1 MNSYITVKELAKRMK
16 INKAAAYNL
25 ISKDEYKDFIVIENG
40 VKKVSIDIIQAI
52 QGVKPPKQEPPQVKE
67 NTPKEENKDFIAF
80 LIEEN
85 KELKQTIADK
95 EKQIEEL
102 TKTITELTSKS
113 HDLIEKSLTI
123 TAQQQYLTAAQ
134 QQDKPKESRFKRL
147 FSRKKADESEIII
160 DN

>member
-1 MNSYITVKELAKRMK
+1 MNNYITLKEFYKKLNINKSAAYDLINKNEYKHLVIKENGIIK
-16 INKAAAYNL
+16 INTDL
-25 ISKDEYKDFIVIENG
+25 
-40 VKKVSIDIIQAI
+40 IDIIKGNAAQ
-52 QGVKPPKQEPPQVKE
+52 QEPPQEKD
-67 NTPKEENKDFIAF
+67 NTPKEENKDFISF

-95 EKQIEEL
+95 EKKIEEL
-102 TKTITELTSKS
+102 TKIITELTSKS

-134 QQDKPKESRFKRL
+134 QQEKPKESRFKRL
-147 FSRKKADESEIII
+147 FSRKKADETEIII